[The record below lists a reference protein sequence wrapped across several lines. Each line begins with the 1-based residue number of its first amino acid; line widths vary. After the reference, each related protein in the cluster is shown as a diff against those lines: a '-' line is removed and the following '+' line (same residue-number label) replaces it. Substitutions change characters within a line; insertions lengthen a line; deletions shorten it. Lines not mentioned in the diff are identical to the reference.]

1 MTPEIGQLCL
11 ILALCIAAIQSVL
24 PVAGAQTGNSAWIG
38 VARPAA
44 ITQLLFVA
52 LAFVCL
58 SWAFVENDF
67 SVLYVATNSNSE
79 LPLMFRLAAVW
90 GAHEG
95 SLLLWVLILA
105 IWTSAVALL
114 SRSLPD
120 AVVAQV
126 LGVMGMISLGFL
138 LFILFTS
145 NPFERVFPAPLEG
158 NDLNPLLQDPAL
170 IIHPPMLYTGYVG
183 FSVAFAFAIAAMLS
197 GRLDQQWAR
206 WTRPWTTTAW
216 LFLTV
221 GIALG
226 SWWAY
231 YELGWGGWWF
241 WDPVENASFMPW
253 LAGTALIHSL
263 AVTEKRGLFKSSTLL
278 LAIGAF
284 SLSLLGTFLVR
295 SGVLVS
301 VHAFA
306 SDPSRG
312 LFILI
317 FLTIVV
323 GGALSLYAWR
333 ARSLETK
340 VGFSPFSRETFLLLN
355 SILLVAATG
364 LILFGTLAPLI
375 ADAMNLGKIS
385 VGAPYFEL
393 VFPIV
398 MVPLLLVLG
407 VGMHTVWRSADASA
421 LARRLR
427 WPAAIAIL
435 VGISLPWFAWGEAG
449 LLTAI
454 GSIIGLT
461 TGVWVIGSVLL
472 NPIAQL
478 RGKGPRMTRSMLGMH
493 LAHLGI
499 GMTVIGITVT
509 SSFSIEIDQRIAPGE
524 SVTVAGYAF
533 RFDGVQDRTGPN
545 YQAVRGT
552 FTVSRGERQI
562 SEMLPEKRVYR
573 VQTSAM
579 TEAGIDVGWTRDLFV
594 ALGEPLGDGS
604 WSVRIQYKPM
614 IRFIWLGALVMALG
628 GLVAVSD
635 RRYRSRYPVSDK
647 TADQPS
653 DLATA

>member
-197 GRLDQQWAR
+197 GRLDQQWAH